1 MNGLND
7 KNRAIAIRFL
17 DAIATGDEAT
27 LNEIVDPKAD
37 FWILGHGWFD
47 HKTYM
52 ANVAQTIVNSVKR
65 DIKVVGSTAEGE
77 RVALEVEGCFEFSDG
92 KIYRN
97 TYHHLFVIRDGK
109 IVCVKEYM
117 DTAAVAAAFGM

>member
-1 MNGLND
+1 MTDLIE
-7 KNRAIAIRFL
+7 KNRALAIRFL
-17 DAIATGDEAT
+17 DAIATADQATLDRIVHPEAT
-27 LNEIVDPKAD
+27 

-52 ANVAQTIVNSVKR
+52 ANVAQTIVTSTNR

-77 RVALEVEGCFEFSDG
+77 RVALEVEGSFEFPGG

-97 TYHHLFVIRDGK
+97 TYHHLFIVRDDQ
-109 IVCVKEYM
+109 IVTVKEYM
-117 DTAAVAAAFGM
+117 DTAAVAAAFSM